1 MVAGGVDYANYSG
14 SAKANIYDPVTG
26 IWTPT
31 GSLLALRYGH
41 TATRLSNGNVLVVGG
56 TDYQFMGYPVL
67 DAELYNPATGT
78 WTLTG
83 SPIGPNPN
91 GPTILLPNGTVLL
104 AVWVFNPAPGDK
116 STAQIYYP

>member
-1 MVAGGVDYANYSG
+1 MAATWTLAGYGSTGDGATSTLLQNGTVLVAGGVDYANYSG

-67 DAELYNPATGT
+67 DAELR
-78 WTLTG
+78 
-83 SPIGPNPN
+83 
-91 GPTILLPNGTVLL
+91 IL
-104 AVWVFNPAPGDK
+104 
-116 STAQIYYP
+116 